1 MKQLIAYYSRRG
13 PNLVNGCVRELQVGN
28 TEMLAAILQRLTD
41 ADCLRIAPV
50 QDYSEDYYH
59 CINEAR
65 EALLAGRF
73 PELKN
78 LPESLAEYEVF
89 YLGYP
94 NHWGTIPMAVGAFL
108 KHYDFSGKRIRPFC
122 THEGGG
128 LGRSIA
134 DIRALCPGG
143 IVELGIAIRGSEIKE
158 NLALFQDW
166 IQKKT
171 ENYRRN
177 SK

>member
-13 PNLVNGCVRELQVGN
+13 QNLVNGCVRELQVGN
-28 TEMLAAILQRLTD
+28 TEMLAAILQKLTD
-41 ADCLRIAPV
+41 ADCLCIAPV

-65 EALLAGRF
+65 EAMLAGHF

-78 LPESLAEYEVF
+78 LPESLAEYEVL

-122 THEGGG
+122 THEGSG

-134 DIRALCPGG
+134 DIQTLCPGG
-143 IVELGIAIRGSEIKE
+143 MVERGIAIRGSEINRDLKQVE
-158 NLALFQDW
+158 SWVHGKQ
-166 IQKKT
+166 
-171 ENYRRN
+171 EGV
-177 SK
+177 